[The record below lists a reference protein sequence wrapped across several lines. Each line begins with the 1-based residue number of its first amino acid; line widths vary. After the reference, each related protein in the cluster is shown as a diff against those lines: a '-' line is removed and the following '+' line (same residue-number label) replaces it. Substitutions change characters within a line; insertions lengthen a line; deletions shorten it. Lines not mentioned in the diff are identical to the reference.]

1 MSRRSWVATQL
12 VQLLGVVGCQTVP
25 NSRPSPPP
33 VPSSLTDHDAELAL
47 VMAVADRA
55 VQPIWP
61 LGQPITNNTLSDV
74 VAIHVVMVPSYNRG
88 SRSSHMR
95 CSAYRR
101 IVVIPGAALPIS
113 PTPWSRPALWSMAL
127 RQGQG
132 DYKPLH
138 TPMGGWQ
145 ERCIPW
151 GNGARTSSATTC
163 QPCSVMV
170 SLPGR

>member
-1 MSRRSWVATQL
+1 MSRRSWVATPL

-25 NSRPSPPP
+25 NSRPSPLP

-61 LGQPITNNTLSDV
+61 LGQSITNNTLSDV

-88 SRSSHMR
+88 SRSSHRR

-101 IVVIPGAALPIS
+101 IVVIPGAALPHI
-113 PTPWSRPALWSMAL
+113 PYPMVAARPVVHGIASRP
-127 RQGQG
+127 
-132 DYKPLH
+132 
-138 TPMGGWQ
+138 
-145 ERCIPW
+145 
-151 GNGARTSSATTC
+151 
-163 QPCSVMV
+163 
-170 SLPGR
+170 GRL